1 MSASLKEKQIVPL
14 TCEERAALRDLTQ
27 ESGLTI
33 GLLAR
38 VLLVWAMD
46 NIGDDALADLI
57 RDERAEA
64 KTRASRGA
72 RAAIAKRWGGA

>member
-1 MSASLKEKQIVPL
+1 MAASLTEKQITPL
-14 TCEERAALRDLTQ
+14 TCEERAELRELTQ
-27 ESGLTI
+27 KSGLSI

-46 NIGDDALADLI
+46 NIGDDELANLI
-57 RDERAEA
+57 EQERAEA
-64 KTRASRGA
+64 KARATHGA